1 MEEWSDMEDQ
11 EYIEEYRLIDEET
24 WNMISREKEE
34 LSEEWKEYIVS
45 FISERTGKKQ
55 TVNKIEKKC
64 ELASKALTRFPLN
77 RKTLEKII
85 KNYSLSDADAEK
97 LLNRNGLDFHP
108 PIGEPQDMIRILEMV
123 RNHSYEKRKN
133 DHINTI
139 DFRLLQDFQKKIPQE
154 LSNLEK
160 KEIKNLF
167 KEYMRVIKK
176 IASSIQWE
184 LITYS
189 DFNDSAKKE
198 TRTLFEIGFISQFSL
213 NEMEELYKIYGYKLS
228 PEYIPFDTFVNWIQL
243 LPENTRYKGTLYKST
258 YYVAQQ
264 YTKDG
269 KWGLNKDEKPICPIT
284 LKKLTI
290 KKKDIM
296 DLLYDMSRE
305 R

>member
-1 MEEWSDMEDQ
+1 MEEWNDMEDQ

-123 RNHSYEKRKN
+123 RNHFYEKRKN

-228 PEYIPFDTFVNWIQL
+228 PA
-243 LPENTRYKGTLYKST
+243 R
-258 YYVAQQ
+258 
-264 YTKDG
+264 
-269 KWGLNKDEKPICPIT
+269 
-284 LKKLTI
+284 
-290 KKKDIM
+290 
-296 DLLYDMSRE
+296 
-305 R
+305 

>member
-1 MEEWSDMEDQ
+1 
-11 EYIEEYRLIDEET
+11 
-24 WNMISREKEE
+24 
-34 LSEEWKEYIVS
+34 
-45 FISERTGKKQ
+45 
-55 TVNKIEKKC
+55 
-64 ELASKALTRFPLN
+64 
-77 RKTLEKII
+77 
-85 KNYSLSDADAEK
+85 
-97 LLNRNGLDFHP
+97 
-108 PIGEPQDMIRILEMV
+108 
-123 RNHSYEKRKN
+123 
-133 DHINTI
+133 
-139 DFRLLQDFQKKIPQE
+139 
-154 LSNLEK
+154 
-160 KEIKNLF
+160 
-167 KEYMRVIKK
+167 MRVIKK